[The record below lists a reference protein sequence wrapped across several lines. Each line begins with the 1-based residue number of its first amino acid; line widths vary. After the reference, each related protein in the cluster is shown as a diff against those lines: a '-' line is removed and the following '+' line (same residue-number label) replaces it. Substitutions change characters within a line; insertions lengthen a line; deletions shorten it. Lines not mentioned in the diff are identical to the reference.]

1 MLSYTFDVIVVGGG
15 HGGCEAAHASAKM
28 GCKTLLLTM
37 AMDTVGV
44 MSCNPSIGGLAKG
57 QIARE
62 VDALGGLMGR
72 IIDRSMIH
80 FRMLNASKGAAVQA
94 PRAQADKKL
103 YQTLIKHE
111 VEKTPNLVLAQ
122 GSVIDI
128 RVNDNRVTAVRT
140 REGIEYKGKSIILT
154 TGTFLKGLIHMGT
167 AMIESG
173 RAGESASHLPDC
185 FKSLGLITGRL
196 KTGTPPRILSS
207 SIDYS
212 QLTPQPSEPP
222 LPFSYWSGPINRPLV
237 DCYIGYTN
245 QTVHDIILENIHLS
259 PMYSGQIHGV
269 GPRYCPSI
277 EDKVKRFKEKERH
290 QLFFEPEGLNTEEV
304 YINGV
309 STSLPP
315 EVQDKFLRTIPG
327 LENLII
333 QRFGYAVEYDYVPP
347 YQTSITLMSKHLP
360 GLFFAGQING
370 TSGYEEAAGQ
380 GLIAGI
386 NAALHAKGE
395 EPFIMDR
402 SDSLIGVMLD
412 DLTTKELDEPYRMF
426 TSRAEYRLTLRQDN
440 ADRRLYQK
448 ARKYNLI
455 TQEQFDMVQRKIDNL
470 LNLRKTFDKK
480 YVDGKTLTHHVRVNS
495 NTIDDVLAI
504 AGDLGDLPDRETL
517 LQFDIDT
524 KYEGYLK
531 RQDEEIIKHKRVENK
546 PLSPENDY
554 LKIKE
559 LKMET
564 KQKLNKFKPA
574 TIGQASRL
582 SGVNPADISILLVLL
597 EKGDIKS

>member
-1 MLSYTFDVIVVGGG
+1 MLSYSFDVIVVGGG

-72 IIDRSMIH
+72 IIDNSMIH
-80 FRMLNASKGAAVQA
+80 FRMLNSSKGAAVQA

-103 YQTLIKHE
+103 YQALIKHA

-128 RVNDNRVTAVRT
+128 RVDDNRVTAVRT
-140 REGIEYKGKSIILT
+140 KEGIEYRAKSIILT

-212 QLTPQPSEPP
+212 KLTAQPSEPP
-222 LPFSYWSGPINRPLV
+222 QPFSYWSKEIKRPLV

-245 QTVHDIILENIHLS
+245 RDVHNIILDNIHLS
-259 PMYSGQIHGV
+259 PMYSGQIQGI

-277 EDKVKRFKEKERH
+277 EDKVKRFSEKERH
-290 QLFFEPEGLNTEEV
+290 QLFFEPEGLTTEEV

-327 LENLII
+327 LENVVIM
-333 QRFGYAVEYDYVPP
+333 RFGYAVEYDFIPP
-347 YQTSITLMSKHLP
+347 YQTSVTLMSKHLP

-380 GLIAGI
+380 GLVAGI

-395 EPFIMDR
+395 EPFVMDR

-412 DLTTKELDEPYRMF
+412 DLTTKDLDEPYRMF

-440 ADRRLYQK
+440 ADRRLCEISK
-448 ARKYNLI
+448 KYNLI
-455 TQEQFDMVQRKIDNL
+455 TQGQYDVVRKKMDDIQ
-470 LNLRKTFDKK
+470 NLRTRFDKIF
-480 YVDGKTLTHHVRVNS
+480 VEGKSLTHHVRVNS

-504 AGDLGDLPDRETL
+504 AGDLADLPNRETL

-531 RQDEEIIKHKRVENK
+531 RQEEEIVKHKRVENK
-546 PLSPENDY
+546 SLSPENDY
-554 LKIKE
+554 IKIKE

-564 KQKLNKFKPA
+564 KQKLQKFKPA

-582 SGVNPADISILLVLL
+582 SGVNPADISILLILL
-597 EKGDIKS
+597 EKGDIRS